1 MRRWCFTGMIG
12 LLWLI
17 YASFSYSHA
26 LHPESVDRYAEI
38 TLTPTQ
44 LAILYEV
51 VLGINPTERA
61 VMQLDADNNG
71 DISEDER
78 DAFVK
83 ARAEQYARNQK
94 VVLGDKRLNPQF
106 KLGDAYGFVGH
117 NGIDVIKIDI
127 GYLCTIPEDTPKGDP
142 IRFSYTDDNF
152 TKAPGWKQMNVTPL
166 YGVTYDG
173 HVPYAD
179 YKPFDYEIIAQSGYY
194 PSTESISIDVTLP
207 ASINSATGSVGAELF
222 KFPEREPE
230 PQEQTKSWELVIL
243 SGVGLLILGFIVAI
257 FLRMRR

>member
-1 MRRWCFTGMIG
+1 MIG
-12 LLWLI
+12 LLGLI
-17 YASFSYSHA
+17 SASFSYCHA

-44 LAILYEV
+44 LVIMYEV

-61 VMQLDADNNG
+61 VKQLDADNNG
-71 DISEDER
+71 DISDDER

-94 VVLGDKRLNPQF
+94 IVLGEKRLNPQF

-127 GYLCTIPEDTPKGDP
+127 GYLCTIPEDTPKGRA
-142 IRFSYTDDNF
+142 ISFSYTDDNF
-152 TKAPGWKQMNVTPL
+152 TKAPGWKQMKVKPL
-166 YGVTYDG
+166 FGVKYDG

-179 YKPFDYEIIAQSGYY
+179 YKPFDYEIIVQSGYY
-194 PSTESISIDVTLP
+194 PSTESINIEVTFP
-207 ASINSATGSVGAELF
+207 AAVNAASDSVGKELLQL
-222 KFPEREPE
+222 PERGPEPE
-230 PQEQTKSWELVIL
+230 EQRKSWELVVL
-243 SGVGLLILGFIVAI
+243 SGAGLLILGFIGAI
-257 FLRMRR
+257 LLRMRR